1 MYHDKMWQNVPYDKE
16 DSGMD
21 NVMEMERFSSL
32 DVYTS

>member
-1 MYHDKMWQNVPYDKE
+1 MYHDKMWQTYYMTE

-21 NVMEMERFSSL
+21 NIMEMEQFSSL